1 MRRMRFPPPD
11 MPSSD
16 QEASL
21 QLPRAVSWQ
30 RIPSE
35 GLSSNFSWLPRV
47 APSALL
53 GALRCCFDHGR
64 RIPLSSSSNASER
77 AIPPSSSFWCVG
89 AEDSFQPIQAGSFG
103 ANALSALFLA
113 VGKWREE
120 GRRRAPP
127 ADTKRSDQN
136 LGGAGGGNGG
146 GGIVA
151 AAVALS
157 LEGEPLVGLPFGGA
171 FWFGGAGVASG
182 CASESSVYVPGN
194 KNLITYVG
202 DVSAKSEEPD
212 DFTICLPCH
221 PATDVSTPTL
231 HRKGGGKKKNP
242 TLLSLAPPSRSGAGN
257 TQSQVCRISRDD

>member
-1 MRRMRFPPPD
+1 MDYVVRRMRLPPPD
-11 MPSSD
+11 IPSSD

-127 ADTKRSDQN
+127 ADTKRSDQI
-136 LGGAGGGNGG
+136 LGGAGGGNGE

-157 LEGEPLVGLPFGGA
+157 LEGEPLVGLPFRGRFGWGA
-171 FWFGGAGVASG
+171 PAWPLGVLQ
-182 CASESSVYVPGN
+182 
-194 KNLITYVG
+194 K
-202 DVSAKSEEPD
+202 
-212 DFTICLPCH
+212 
-221 PATDVSTPTL
+221 
-231 HRKGGGKKKNP
+231 
-242 TLLSLAPPSRSGAGN
+242 APSMFQGTK
-257 TQSQVCRISRDD
+257 TQSRM